1 MNLKVILRNVG
12 LALLVS
18 ALFMFLSILVSVSE
32 GNDSALA
39 ALMISFV
46 ITFSVGAFPFIFVRK
61 TSAINLKEG
70 YMIIVISWVLSFLF
84 GMMPYLLWG
93 GPFTV
98 ANAWFESVSGFTT
111 TGGTIL
117 DDVEA
122 LPRSLLFWRSST
134 HFIGGLGVAVFLLLI
149 IPQSSP
155 MRLRLSSMELSS
167 LSKGSY
173 GTRTNKTVY
182 VFTYV
187 YLAFFAVSFVLYVL
201 GGMPAFD
208 AVTHAFTI
216 CSTGGFSPRSLS
228 MGYYGSNYFNI
239 VTTVLMVL
247 ASCHYAFFYLAVV
260 NRSLKP
266 FNNPILKYYL
276 SILAVAAFLVTV
288 SMKTSGIEPTWGK
301 ALMTASFNVAAY
313 SSTTGLSISD
323 NMGWNPFIVFIL
335 LFLSLQCGMAGS
347 TSGGLKADRGFLL
360 FKAVRDSVK
369 KTINPYKITD
379 VRVGS
384 KIVRQEEIYPHL
396 VYLTLFF
403 FMFML
408 SVGLCYALGNGQ
420 HSVTASVASLSNVGL
435 SFDAI
440 GSSGSYGW
448 MNSPTKF
455 ILTVDMLMGRLEIYP
470 VLAIFYILLNRKEL
484 K

>member
-1 MNLKVILRNVG
+1 MNLKVIFRNVG

-18 ALFMFLSILVSVSE
+18 ALFMFLSILVSVAD

-39 ALMISFV
+39 ALMISF
-46 ITFSVGAFPFIFVRK
+46 IMTFSAGAFPFIFVRK
-61 TSAINLKEG
+61 TSSINLKEG
-70 YMIIVISWVLSFLF
+70 YLIIIISWLLSFLF
-84 GMMPYLLWG
+84 GMLPYLLWG

-98 ANAWFESVSGFTT
+98 VNAWFESVSGFTT

-155 MRLRLSSMELSS
+155 MRLRLSTMELSS

-187 YLAFFAVSFVLYVL
+187 YMAFFAAAFILYVL
-201 GGMPAFD
+201 GGMPVFD

-216 CSTGGFSPRSLS
+216 CSTGGFSPRTLS

-239 VTTVLMVL
+239 VTTILMVL
-247 ASCHYAFFYLAVV
+247 ASCHYAFFYMAVV
-260 NRSLKP
+260 NKSLKP
-266 FNNPILKYYL
+266 FNNPTLKYYL
-276 SILAVAAFLVTV
+276 SILAVAALLVTV
-288 SMKTSGIEPTWGK
+288 SMKVNGIEPTWGK
-301 ALMTASFNVAAY
+301 ALMNASFHVAAY
-313 SSTTGLSISD
+313 SSTTGLSIAD
-323 NMGWNPFIVFIL
+323 NMSWSPFIVFVL
-335 LFLSLQCGMAGS
+335 LVLSLQCGMAGS

-369 KTINPYKITD
+369 KTIHPYKVTD
-379 VRVGS
+379 IRVGS
-384 KIVRQEEIYPHL
+384 KIVKQEEIYPHL

-403 FMFML
+403 FMFLL
-408 SVGLCYALGNGQ
+408 SVALCYVLGNGK
-420 HSVTASVASLSNVGL
+420 HSVTASIAALSNVGL

-440 GSSGSYGW
+440 GSSGSYNW
-448 MNSPTKF
+448 MNVPTK
-455 ILTVDMLMGRLEIYP
+455 ILLTFDMLMGRLEIYP
-470 VLAIFYILLNRKEL
+470 VLAALSIILNRKDR